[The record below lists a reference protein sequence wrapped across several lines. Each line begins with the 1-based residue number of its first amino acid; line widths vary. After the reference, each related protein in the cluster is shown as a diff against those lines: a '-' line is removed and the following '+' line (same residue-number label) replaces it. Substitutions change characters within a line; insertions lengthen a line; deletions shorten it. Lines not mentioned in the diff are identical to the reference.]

1 MIPKTYRKLVIKNL
15 NSDFRSAL
23 EIVETELQQ
32 PQANEILIKNQF
44 AGINGGFDTLLS
56 QGKIPYFNPKLP
68 IDMGV
73 EVVGNVV
80 AIGDNVK
87 QFKIG
92 DGVLTF
98 TIGGAYREYQ
108 TVSVDGVIKVPEVSP
123 EIVTLM
129 PTGVS
134 ALVALE
140 QVGEMTSQEVVLVTA
155 AAGGTGH
162 IAVQLAKLAG
172 NHVIGTCGSAKKV
185 ELLQQLGCDRIIN
198 YRQENVNQVIKQEYP
213 QGVNLVFECVGG
225 KMFDTCVD
233 NLAIKGRL
241 VVVGFIS
248 EYSNNLEQINQPRIY
263 HKLFWKAASVR
274 AFLMPYYRE
283 YQAEAGDR
291 LFNLFQTKQLK
302 VAIDPTEFRGLDSIV
317 EAVEYQLSGK
327 NKGKVIVRL

>member
-1 MIPKTYRKLVIKNL
+1 MIPKNYRKLVIKNL
-15 NSDFRSAL
+15 NSDFRSAV

-32 PQANEILIKNQF
+32 PQVNEILIKNKF
-44 AGINGGFDTLLS
+44 VGINAGFDTLLS
-56 QGKIPYFNPKLP
+56 QGKIPYFNPQFP

-87 QFKIG
+87 QFQIG
-92 DGVLTF
+92 DGVLTI
-98 TIGGAYREYQ
+98 TKGGAYREYQ
-108 TVSVDGVIKVPEVSP
+108 TVSTDGVIKVPQVSP

-172 NHVIGTCGSAKKV
+172 NHVIGTCGSLKKA
-185 ELLQQLGCDRIIN
+185 ELLQQLGCHRVIN
-198 YRQENVNQVIKQEYP
+198 YRQEDVNEVLKKEYP
-213 QGVNLVFECVGG
+213 QGVNLVFECVGR

-233 NLAIKGRL
+233 NLAMKGRL
-241 VVVGFIS
+241 IVVGFIS
-248 EYSNNLEQINQPRIY
+248 EYADNLEQINQPRIY
-263 HKLFWKAASVR
+263 DQLFWKAASIR
-274 AFLMPYYRE
+274 AFLMPCYRD
-283 YQAEAGDR
+283 YQAEAFDR
-291 LFNLFQTKQLK
+291 LLNLFQTKQLK
-302 VAIDPTEFRGLDSIV
+302 VMVDPTEFRGLNSIV

-327 NKGKVIVRL
+327 NQGKVIVRL

>member
-1 MIPKTYRKLVIKNL
+1 MIPKTYRKVVIKNS
-15 NSDFRSAL
+15 NSDFRSAV

-44 AGINGGFDTLLS
+44 VGINAGFDTLLS
-56 QGKIPYFNPKLP
+56 QGKIPYFNPKPP

-87 QFKIG
+87 QFKTG
-92 DGVLTF
+92 DRVLTF
-98 TIGGAYREYQ
+98 TTGGAYREYQ
-108 TVSVDGVIKVPEVSP
+108 TVSIDGVIKVPEVSP
-123 EIVTLM
+123 EIVTLV

-172 NHVIGTCGSAKKV
+172 NHVIGTCGSTKKV

-198 YRQENVNQVIKQEYP
+198 YRQEDINQVLKQEYP

-233 NLAIKGRL
+233 NLAVKGRL

-248 EYSNNLEQINQPRIY
+248 EYTKNLEQINQPRIY

-274 AFLMPYYRE
+274 AFLMPCYRE
-283 YQAEAGDR
+283 YQAEAADR
-291 LFNLFQTKQLK
+291 LFNLFQNKQLK

-327 NKGKVIVRL
+327 NQGKVIVRL